1 MLKTSR
7 KVRFYMNFTA
17 NPLPFLK
24 GYLVPEG
31 PAAQSFG
38 GSNLEGSL
46 LQARSHDVNSWSPF
60 DSVQIC
66 LKRVL
71 LESFVFATF
80 LMIPNQT
87 ISGIKYAQRVV

>member
-1 MLKTSR
+1 
-7 KVRFYMNFTA
+7 MNFIA

-31 PAAQSFG
+31 PAAQSFV

-46 LQARSHDVNSWSPF
+46 LRVRSHDVNSWSPF
-60 DSVQIC
+60 DAVQIY

-71 LESFVFATF
+71 LESFVFAKF
-80 LMIPNQT
+80 LMTPNQT
-87 ISGIKYAQRVV
+87 TSGIKYAQRVV

>member
-1 MLKTSR
+1 
-7 KVRFYMNFTA
+7 MNFTA
-17 NPLPFLK
+17 NPLPFQK

-31 PAAQSFG
+31 PAAKSFG

-46 LQARSHDVNSWSPF
+46 LRARSHDINSWYPF
-60 DSVQIC
+60 DSVQIQ

-87 ISGIKYAQRVV
+87 TSGIKYAQRVV